1 MRVISGKL
9 TGDASLISV
18 NHDSKER
25 VGQLYVLQG
34 KARDQVAEAFAG
46 DIVAVAKL
54 KTTKTGDTLAD
65 ERSLF
70 AMPKPVIPA
79 PLITY
84 ALQPRPRA
92 TRTRLPSS

>member
-1 MRVISGKL
+1 LMRVLSGKL
-9 TGDASLISV
+9 TGDATLISV

-25 VGQLYVLQG
+25 LGQLYVLQG

-65 ERSLF
+65 ERALF
-70 AMPKPVIPA
+70 ALPRPVIPA

-84 ALQPRPRA
+84 ALQPKTKGDEDKVA
-92 TRTRLPSS
+92 V